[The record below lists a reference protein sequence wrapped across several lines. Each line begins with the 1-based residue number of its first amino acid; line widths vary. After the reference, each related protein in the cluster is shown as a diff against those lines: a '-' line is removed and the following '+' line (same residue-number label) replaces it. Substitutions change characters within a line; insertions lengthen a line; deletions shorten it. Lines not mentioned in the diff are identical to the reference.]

1 MGEGFFRKL
10 NEADGKR
17 PCCSHLGIIIR
28 MRKGVDAGEKRLQI
42 SGGDEMRKPHDQSET
57 LVVRLRGGEKFGKK
71 RPVQLG
77 IEPGVLQR
85 SAKCVAD
92 RPILDPGE
100 KTADQA
106 DALFRIHR
114 GQGDGHTGNHG
125 LLEKRIGKGEKFF
138 QPVLP
143 AVFSKLPGNFSADG
157 KADAQ
162 DSGNAGKKGGRKG
175 LIGRFGKGKKLASQL
190 FGGHA
195 HPPFLSG

>member
-57 LVVRLRGGEKFGKK
+57 LIVRLRGGEKFGKK

-114 GQGDGHTGNHG
+114 GQGDGHTGDHG

-143 AVFSKLPGNFSADG
+143 AVFSKLPGNFSAGLRKRREEGRKKRLDR
-157 KADAQ
+157 Q
-162 DSGNAGKKGGRKG
+162 VRQGKKAGFAVVRWSCAPSFSFR
-175 LIGRFGKGKKLASQL
+175 ITDF
-190 FGGHA
+190 
-195 HPPFLSG
+195 